1 MWDNMAKQKIQPYE
15 IDFIN
20 SVLDNVHGFI
30 GLTPVENTIE
40 RLPIFKRLQNIS
52 QLGLTNRIFP
62 CALHNRYIH
71 SLGVMYIVD
80 QMAIKLKFDAD
91 ARQIIRLAG
100 MLHDIGHYP
109 FSHDV
114 EAAYMDANKVIK
126 ADPANEFQAYAK
138 NAKSKIE
145 EIAVPSTKLDFHVGG
160 RDSRYHHES
169 IGTTVITH
177 SSAIKTAIIDFY
189 INGNK
194 KYKNEDPNNVAN
206 ELIADICSVITGD
219 AQHESRLFPDT
230 FSIMVQ
236 IMHSELD
243 ADRIDYLLRDA
254 TFSGASYGN
263 FDLGVLI
270 QNIVA
275 TKDPSSGA
283 MIVGI
288 TPKGI
293 GCAEQFLLNRY
304 FAYNQ
309 IIYHKYTSVL
319 GCALQSIV
327 RWLIQDTSSG
337 FPHRDIINMAEH
349 HESDSRYIG
358 FTDAYL
364 INSINNIDATKVP
377 CPSQICKLVSCIQ
390 NYRALDMSD
399 EVVCSGINLN
409 DVAAKLKD
417 TKLFSTLDNAISS
430 GNLADVVFQYRE
442 MRLTNHLPEKQFEE
456 ILSKNIQE
464 GYIEPDLADSY
475 RLDRLQDGLVII
487 EDGKKPIMLIDSKR
501 SMIHDIHTLR
511 YCVLRKY
518 SV

>member
-1 MWDNMAKQKIQPYE
+1 MAKKKKDAYKIE
-15 IDFIN
+15 IVN
-20 SVLDNVHGFI
+20 SILDNVHGFI

-80 QMAIKLKFDAD
+80 QMAIKLNFDSD
-91 ARQIIRLAG
+91 ERQIIRLAG

-114 EAAYMDANKVIK
+114 EAAYMDASSITA
-126 ADPANEFQAYAK
+126 ADPATEFLTYAE
-138 NAKSKIE
+138 NAKKKINK
-145 EIAVPSTKLDFHVGG
+145 IALPIEKLDFHVSG
-160 RDSRYHHES
+160 RDSKYHHES
-169 IGTTVITH
+169 VGTTVITH
-177 SSAIKTAIIDFY
+177 SSGIKNAIIDFY
-189 INGNK
+189 INNNEK
-194 KYKNEDPNNVAN
+194 FTKEDPNEVVD
-206 ELIADICSVITGD
+206 EIISDICSVITGD
-219 AQHESRLFPDT
+219 AQHESKYFPNS
-230 FSIMVQ
+230 FGIMVQ

-270 QNIVA
+270 QNLVSI
-275 TKDPSSGA
+275 KDPFFGST
-283 MIVGI
+283 IVGI

-337 FPHRDIINMAEH
+337 FPHKDIINMAEH
-349 HESDSRYIG
+349 HESDSRYINY
-358 FTDAYL
+358 TDAYL
-364 INSINNIDATKVP
+364 INFINNIDTSKVP
-377 CPSQICKLVSCIQ
+377 CPNQIYKLVGCIQ
-390 NYRALDMSD
+390 NYRALDMSE
-399 EVVCSGINLN
+399 EVVCSGIDLD
-409 DVAAKLKD
+409 DVARKLEH
-417 TKLFSTLDNAISS
+417 TKLFENLNNAISD
-430 GNLADVVFQYRE
+430 GDVSNVVYQYRE
-442 MRLTNHLPEKQFEE
+442 MRLTNHLPEERFEALLAE
-456 ILSKNIQE
+456 NIKN
-464 GYIEPDLADSY
+464 GVIESDLADSY

-487 EDGKKPIMLIDSKR
+487 QPGEKPKMLIDSER

-511 YCVLRKY
+511 YCVLRAY

>member
-1 MWDNMAKQKIQPYE
+1 MAKKKKDAYKIE
-15 IDFIN
+15 IVN
-20 SVLDNVHGFI
+20 SILDNVHGFI

-40 RLPIFKRLQNIS
+40 RLPVFKRLQNIS

-80 QMAIKLKFDAD
+80 QMAIKLNFNSDE
-91 ARQIIRLAG
+91 RQVIRLAG

-114 EAAYMDANKVIK
+114 EAAYMDANSIITN
-126 ADPANEFQAYAK
+126 DPAKEFLTYAK
-138 NAKSKIE
+138 NAKTKIE
-145 EIAVPSTKLDFHVGG
+145 KMEVPVEKLDFHVSG
-160 RDSRYHHES
+160 RDSKYHHES
-169 IGTTVITH
+169 VGTTVITH
-177 SSAIKTAIIDFY
+177 SSEIKKAIIDHY
-189 INGNK
+189 ITGNE
-194 KYKNEDPNNVAN
+194 KYKKQDPNVVVN
-206 ELIADICSVITGD
+206 EIISDICSVITGD
-219 AQHESRLFPDT
+219 AQHESKFFPNS
-230 FSIMVQ
+230 FGIMVQ

-270 QNIVA
+270 QNLVS
-275 TKDPSSGA
+275 TKDSSSGSI
-283 MIVGI
+283 IVGI

-309 IIYHKYTSVL
+309 IIYHKYTSIL

-337 FPHRDIINMAEH
+337 FPHKDIINMAEH
-349 HESDSRYIG
+349 HESDSRYIN

-364 INSINNIDATKVP
+364 INQINHIDPSNVP
-377 CPSQICKLVSCIQ
+377 CPDQIYKLVRCIQ
-390 NYRALDMSD
+390 NYQALDMTD
-399 EVVCSGINLN
+399 EIVCSGISLT
-409 DVAAKLKD
+409 DLAAKLKD
-417 TKLFSTLDNAISS
+417 SSLFSALDSNISS
-430 GNLADVVFQYRE
+430 GDTSNLVYQYRE
-442 MRLTNHLPEKQFEE
+442 MRLTNHIPEKQFEALLE
-456 ILSKNIQE
+456 ENIKK
-464 GYIEPDLADSY
+464 GIIEADLADSY

-487 EDGKKPIMLIDSKR
+487 QPGEKPKLLIDSDR
-501 SMIHDIHTLR
+501 SMTHDIHTLR
-511 YCVLRKY
+511 YCVLRAY
-518 SV
+518 SI